1 MTALPGNLLPYGT
14 HQSRGQ
20 RFQDWI
26 ENPAAADCIVNPCAL
41 TFDALSAWGNV
52 WEDLEYPDSDSD
64 NEDEH
69 EEVADAVAE
78 FGFDD
83 NVAMQIVT
91 REEPAISA
99 GSKEVWNDWRSVIS
113 KSCIF
118 IMGMFRITGP
128 HVSEIAHVLYTR
140 KYPINTLKYIMAID
154 IGNKDTRD
162 LVQTQIFSAGNGL
175 DWKTSGNQ
183 TFAFGTA
190 EYEAIH
196 PRNKD
201 FFHLRFDIE
210 KIPKKRRRAAID
222 DGEGDER
229 PRKRRRGPDK
239 DYDGP
244 AKRTRRAVEIKELW
258 S

>member
-99 GSKEVWNDWRSVIS
+99 GSKDRQSFQRAAFLSWECSEFRAPTFQ
-113 KSCIF
+113 KSP
-118 IMGMFRITGP
+118 MF
-128 HVSEIAHVLYTR
+128 YTR
-140 KYPINTLKYIMAID
+140 GNTPSTL
-154 IGNKDTRD
+154 
-162 LVQTQIFSAGNGL
+162 
-175 DWKTSGNQ
+175 
-183 TFAFGTA
+183 
-190 EYEAIH
+190 
-196 PRNKD
+196 
-201 FFHLRFDIE
+201 
-210 KIPKKRRRAAID
+210 
-222 DGEGDER
+222 
-229 PRKRRRGPDK
+229 
-239 DYDGP
+239 
-244 AKRTRRAVEIKELW
+244 
-258 S
+258 

>member
-1 MTALPGNLLPYGT
+1 
-14 HQSRGQ
+14 
-20 RFQDWI
+20 
-26 ENPAAADCIVNPCAL
+26 
-41 TFDALSAWGNV
+41 
-52 WEDLEYPDSDSD
+52 
-64 NEDEH
+64 
-69 EEVADAVAE
+69 
-78 FGFDD
+78 
-83 NVAMQIVT
+83 
-91 REEPAISA
+91 
-99 GSKEVWNDWRSVIS
+99 
-113 KSCIF
+113 
-118 IMGMFRITGP
+118 
-128 HVSEIAHVLYTR
+128 
-140 KYPINTLKYIMAID
+140 MAID

-190 EYEAIH
+190 EYEAILGTRVGSVASYFIIGAF
-196 PRNKD
+196 PRGTHRFSQIKVYASVD

-244 AKRTRRAVEIKELW
+244 AKRTRRAVRMRGSGLKGRIG
-258 S
+258 